1 VLCGMFDEWS
11 MLGME
16 MEGRWMRSLRMV
28 YESCRSGHVLL
39 IAWDLGVGSFG
50 NMITLFTLAP
60 FVCFLRSVYGC
71 VSGTFSSGW
80 RCVMLVLVFPV
91 CNCATSRYHCRTHR
105 LSPKDRDMA
114 PVFAINVTRTAMQSR
129 VVWIDGSFLW

>member
-1 VLCGMFDEWS
+1 
-11 MLGME
+11 
-16 MEGRWMRSLRMV
+16 MV

-71 VSGTFSSGW
+71 VSGTLSSGW
-80 RCVMLVLVFPV
+80 RCVMVALVFLV
-91 CNCATSRYHCRTHR
+91 FDCATSRYHCRTHR
-105 LSPKDRDMA
+105 LSPKYRDMA
-114 PVFAINVTRTAMQSR
+114 PVFPIAVT
-129 VVWIDGSFLW
+129 